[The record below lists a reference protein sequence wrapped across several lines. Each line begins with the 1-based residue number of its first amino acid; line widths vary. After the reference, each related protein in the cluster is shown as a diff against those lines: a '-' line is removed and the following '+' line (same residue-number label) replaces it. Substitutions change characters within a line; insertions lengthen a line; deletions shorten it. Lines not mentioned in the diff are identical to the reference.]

1 MLGDIPLNELV
12 SDKSVM
18 KEIESVLSERG
29 LKESTDNRPH

>member
-18 KEIESVLSERG
+18 KETESFLSEKG
-29 LKESTDNRPH
+29 LKKFTDNRPH